1 MVAAMTPLSHSPLA
15 DDCNNTSNHRART
28 RVDRAVISS
37 ILAGYSLQ
45 NSHPRIGSYGGHCLQ
60 IAKQHK
66 QPDGVS
72 LRSCF
77 E

>member
-28 RVDRAVISS
+28 GVGLAVISS

-45 NSHPRIGSYGGHCLQ
+45 NFHPRIGNYRGHCLQ
-60 IAKQHK
+60 IAKRHK
-66 QPDGVS
+66 QADGVS